1 MSKYLQ
7 DEDLLAE
14 LKTGNQ
20 RTWKQFFDEHL
31 EVFQLFVMK
40 YGKLSREEAFGLY
53 QEGIIILHRNISDN
67 KLESPLRASLQ
78 TYLFGIGKNLCRRK
92 SSGQLN
98 FPDEIPDIPQ
108 YPFEESEERKHNAA
122 LVKGLLQKIGEKCR
136 QFLTLVFLEE
146 LEAEQIMPAMDI
158 PSPEAF
164 RKRKHDCLKK
174 MRELL
179 PR

>member
-7 DEDLLAE
+7 DEELLAE
-14 LKTGNQ
+14 LKTGHQ
-20 RTWKQFFDEHL
+20 RAWKQFFDEHL

-40 YGKLSREEAFGLY
+40 YGKVSREQAFERY
-53 QEGIIILHRNISDN
+53 QEAIIILHRNISDH
-67 KLESPLRASLQ
+67 KLEMPLRASLQ
-78 TYLFGIGKNLCRRK
+78 TYLFGIGKNLCRRQGN
-92 SSGQLN
+92 SQLN

-108 YPFEESEERKHNAA
+108 YPFEELEERKHNAT
-122 LVKGLLQKIGEKCR
+122 LVKGLLRKIGDKCR
-136 QFLTLVFLEE
+136 QFLTMIFLEE
-146 LEAEQIMPAMDI
+146 LETEQIMSTLDI

-179 PR
+179 